1 MEDKLIIEIIGWLG
15 VIFYVIAYFLLTI
28 GLMKADGYRFHF
40 LNMLG
45 AAGLITVSA
54 YYGDRPNLVV
64 NVIWFAIGIFAI
76 SKRFFATAPQSIKAG
91 TFDK

>member
-64 NVIWFAIGIFAI
+64 NVIWFAIGIFAVF
-76 SKRFFATAPQSIKAG
+76 KKFFTSSPQAVNTGAS
-91 TFDK
+91 DK

>member
-1 MEDKLIIEIIGWLG
+1 MEEKLIIEIIGWLG
-15 VIFYVIAYFLLTI
+15 VVFYVIAYFLLTI
-28 GLMKADGYRFHF
+28 GLVKPNGYSFHS

-54 YYGDRPNLVV
+54 YQSDRPNLVV

-76 SKRFFATAPQSIKAG
+76 SKRFFASSRQSLKTG
-91 TFDK
+91 TSDK